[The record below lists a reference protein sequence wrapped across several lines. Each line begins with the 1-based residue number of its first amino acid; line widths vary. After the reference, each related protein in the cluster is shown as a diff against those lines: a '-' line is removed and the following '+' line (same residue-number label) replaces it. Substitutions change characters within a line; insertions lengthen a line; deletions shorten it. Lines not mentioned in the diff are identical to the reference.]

1 MRLDYVSPLPP
12 VRSGIADYSVDLLPH
27 LMAAGDV
34 RVLGLPGQ
42 PVDPA
47 VAERFG
53 VVPAE
58 AARVDPFGA
67 GWAAEPRLA
76 LYQMGNNHHHSPVQA
91 MALERPGVLVLHD
104 LVLHH
109 LLSEE
114 TLGERDFAAYLRRLA
129 ADHGWIGEAAAAPR
143 AWGARVEAM
152 LFELPAHRTLLR
164 RQRGVLVHNRRAA
177 ESISQEDPEVRV
189 AVVPMGVPLPPPA
202 DPEAGR
208 AFRRRFG
215 VPEDAPVLGSYGF
228 QTPIKRTARAV
239 EALAAPA
246 LAGVHLLVV
255 GEIPTAPPAGA
266 PDGSTEP
273 VGAGRPDDLLELAR
287 ELGVADRV
295 HVTGFVPPEDFAPSI
310 AACDLALNLRYPTAG
325 ETSAS
330 LLRVLAL
337 GRPAVV
343 SDFAQFAE
351 LPDEVV
357 VKVPLSQIES
367 EGRGRAESGGEA
379 SATGGGEV
387 EVLARELAALLAAP
401 ERLAAMG
408 EAAREHVR
416 RRHDPAAAAAE
427 VWAACREWANAE
439 PPNERSADRPAP
451 SPVDWPPPTSLTR
464 ERLPGRLE
472 RLDPPEEWP
481 AGERRAVTLS
491 VTNRGPARWLAAH
504 RGPGG
509 IALQVSLL
517 AGGRD
522 LRAASPWLPL
532 PRDLEPGESHRFRLE
547 LRKPPAPATLHVAVK
562 VVGGSAPGVLA
573 IEDWGGP
580 AREWDL

>member
-1 MRLDYVSPLPP
+1 VTLDYLSPLPP
-12 VRSGIADYSVDLLPH
+12 VRSGIADYSVDLLPS
-27 LMAAGDV
+27 LMAMGDV

-58 AARVDPFGA
+58 EARPSAGTGGWRAA
-67 GWAAEPRLA
+67 PRLA
-76 LYQMGNNHHHSPVQA
+76 LYQMGNNRHHAPVQA
-91 MALERPGVLVLHD
+91 IALERPGVLVLHD

-114 TLGERDFAAYLRRLA
+114 TLGERDFAAYCRRLA

-164 RQRGVLVHNRRAA
+164 SQRGVLVHNRRAA

-189 AVVPMGVPLPPPA
+189 AVVPMGLPLPPPG
-202 DPEAGR
+202 DPGAGR
-208 AFRRRFG
+208 EFRRRFG
-215 VPEDAPVLGSYGF
+215 VPEEAPVLGSYGF

-239 EALAAPA
+239 EALATPA
-246 LAGVHLLVV
+246 LSRVHLLVV
-255 GEIPTAPPAGA
+255 GEVLAASSRRASERLAGTVPERA
-266 PDGSTEP
+266 
-273 VGAGRPDDLLELAR
+273 DDLLELAR

-295 HVTGFVPPEDFAPSI
+295 HVTGFVAPEDFGPSI

-330 LLRVLAL
+330 LLRVMAL

-343 SDFAQFAE
+343 SEYAQFAE
-351 LPDEVV
+351 LPDGVV
-357 VKVPLSQIES
+357 VKVPL
-367 EGRGRAESGGEA
+367 AED
-379 SATGGGEV
+379 GGEV
-387 EVLARELAALLAAP
+387 ESLARELAGLLTAP

-416 RRHDPAAAAAE
+416 RHHDPAAAAGAI
-427 VWAACREWANAE
+427 WAACREWARAE
-439 PPNERSADRPAP
+439 PPGDRPAVP
-451 SPVDWPPPTSLTR
+451 PPPTSLTR

-472 RLDPPEEWP
+472 WLGPPEPWP
-481 AGERRAVTLS
+481 AGELRSVTLS

-509 IALQVSLL
+509 IALQVSLV

-522 LRAASPWLPL
+522 FRAASPWLPL
-532 PRDLEPGESHRFRLE
+532 PRDLDPGESHRFRVD
-547 LRKPPAPATLHVAVK
+547 LRRPPGAATLRAAARIMGGTAPGTTDRQGLSRDGA
-562 VVGGSAPGVLA
+562 VGGCD
-573 IEDWGGP
+573 DWGGP
-580 AREWDL
+580 VSELSL

>member
-1 MRLDYVSPLPP
+1 VPDRAQTAGRAAASVALDFLSPLPP

-27 LMAAGDV
+27 LVAAGDV
-34 RVLGLPGQ
+34 RVLALPGQ

-47 VAERFG
+47 VVERFG

-58 AARVDPFGA
+58 AARPPA
-67 GWAAEPRLA
+67 GWVAEPRLA
-76 LYQMGNNHHHSPVQA
+76 LYQMGNNRHHAPVEA
-91 MALERPGVLVLHD
+91 IALERPGILTLHD

-114 TLGERDFAAYLRRLA
+114 TLGERDFAAYRRRLA
-129 ADHGWIGEAAAAPR
+129 ADHGWIGEEAAGPR

-177 ESISQEDPEVRV
+177 ERITEEDPEVRV
-189 AVVPMGVPLPPPA
+189 AVVPMGLPLPPPA
-202 DPEAGR
+202 DPGAGR

-215 VPEDAPVLGSYGF
+215 VPEAAPVLGSYGF
-228 QTPIKRTARAV
+228 QTPIKRTVRAV
-239 EALAAPA
+239 EALAAPG

-255 GEIPTAPPAGA
+255 GEAPTAPH
-266 PDGSTEP
+266 EP
-273 VGAGRPDDLLELAR
+273 VEPGGSGRPDDLLELAR
-287 ELGVADRV
+287 ELGVAGRV
-295 HVTGFVPPEDFAPSI
+295 HVTGFVAPEDFAASI

-343 SDFAQFAE
+343 SDYAQFAE
-351 LPDEVV
+351 LPDAVV
-357 VKVPLSQIES
+357 VKAPLGPAE
-367 EGRGRAESGGEA
+367 RGD
-379 SATGGGEV
+379 GGEV
-387 EVLARELAALLAAP
+387 EALARELAALLAAP

-408 EAAREHVR
+408 QAAREHVR
-416 RRHDPAAAAAE
+416 RHHDPAAAAAA
-427 VWAACREWANAE
+427 VWAACREWADAE
-439 PPNERSADRPAP
+439 PPNERATDRPAAPP
-451 SPVDWPPPTSLTR
+451 SATSLTR

-472 RLDPPEEWP
+472 RLDPGAEWP
-481 AGERRAVTLS
+481 EGERRTVTLAL
-491 VTNRGPARWLAAH
+491 TNRGPARWLAAH

-509 IALQVSLL
+509 IALQVSLV

-522 LRAASPWLPL
+522 LRAASPWLAL
-532 PRDLEPGESHRFRLE
+532 PRDLAPGESHRFSLE
-547 LRKPPAPATLHVAVK
+547 LRKPPAPATLRAAVRI
-562 VVGGSAPGVLA
+562 VGGSAPGTLVA
-573 IEDWGGP
+573 ETGGEDWGGP
-580 AREWDL
+580 AGEWSL

>member
-1 MRLDYVSPLPP
+1 VTAPLGPAPEPAVDFLSPLPP

-27 LMAAGDV
+27 LLAEGDV

-53 VVPAE
+53 VVAAG
-58 AARVDPFGA
+58 AARPAA
-67 GWAAEPRLA
+67 GWPASPRLP
-76 LYQMGNNHHHSPVQA
+76 LYQMGNNRHHAPVAA
-91 MALERPGVLVLHD
+91 MALERPGVVTLHD

-114 TLGERDFAAYLRRLA
+114 TLGERDFDGYRRRLA
-129 ADHGWIGEAAAAPR
+129 ADHGWIGEEAARPR
-143 AWGARVEAM
+143 AWGAAVEAM

-177 ESISQEDPEVRV
+177 ESISQDPELRV

-202 DPEAGR
+202 DPGAGR
-208 AFRRRFG
+208 AFRRRHG
-215 VPEDAPVLGSYGF
+215 VPEGAPVLGSYGF

-239 EALAAPA
+239 EALAAPG
-246 LAGVHLLVV
+246 LAAAHLLVV
-255 GEIPTAPPAGA
+255 GEVLARPAGA
-266 PDGSTEP
+266 GEP
-273 VGAGRPDDLLELAR
+273 EGVGRPGDLLELAR
-287 ELGVADRV
+287 ELGVAERV
-295 HVTGFVPPEDFAPSI
+295 HVTGFVPYADFGAAI

-343 SDFAQFAE
+343 SDYAQFAE
-351 LPDEVV
+351 LPDAVA
-357 VKVPLSQIES
+357 VKAPL
-367 EGRGRAESGGEA
+367 GE
-379 SATGGGEV
+379 GEV
-387 EVLARELAALLAAP
+387 ETLARELAALLAAP

-416 RRHDPAAAAAE
+416 RHHDPAAAARA
-427 VWAACREWANAE
+427 VWAACREWAGAEPAGDRRAE
-439 PPNERSADRPAP
+439 PPSA
-451 SPVDWPPPTSLTR
+451 TSLTR

-472 RLDPPEEWP
+472 WLEPGAAWP
-481 AGERRAVTLS
+481 AGKRRRVALRL
-491 VTNRGPARWLAAH
+491 TNSGPARWLAAH

-509 IALQVSLL
+509 TALQVSLL
-517 AGGRD
+517 AAGRD

-532 PRDLEPGESHRFRLE
+532 PRDLAAGESHRFELE
-547 LRKPPAPATLHVAVK
+547 LRRPPAAATLRAAMR
-562 VVGGSAPGVLA
+562 VVGGSAPGALGG
-573 IEDWGGP
+573 ESWGGP
-580 AREWDL
+580 AGEWQL